1 MPILDLSNSEAVAR
15 YEAFVSSSPY
25 GHVMQSVNWAKV
37 KNNWDSDYIYLQDDA
52 GNITAALS
60 ILSVKNDGVHAFMYA
75 PRGPVCDFKDI
86 DTVKA
91 LVKEATPVIY
101 KRNGFVLR
109 MDPEF
114 AYDEEVL
121 AAYRNAD
128 IDNLEITTRGA
139 DERSF
144 SNPRMHMIADI
155 SMGSHEGFL
164 QTVKSKNK
172 GKIKVPYKHGL
183 ETLRF
188 HRGDPG
194 FEQALDTF
202 YELTK
207 IMAKRQGITHRPKD
221 YFARLFKAFPPEAAT
236 LYETRT
242 PEQEVLSSAI
252 TLDFNRKCF
261 YIYAAS
267 SNEKR
272 NLRPNYQM
280 NNEAIKDAIEQGY
293 TQYDMGGVYEVYS
306 SGGLYSFKKA
316 FCGESGLLEMIG
328 QFDWIFNSDAY
339 SDFSKYLIT
348 TGFLFR

>member
-1 MPILDLSNSEAVAR
+1 MPILDLTDSEAVAR
-15 YEAFVSSSPY
+15 YEEFVATSRY

-37 KNNWDSDYIYLQDDA
+37 KNNWDSDYVYLEDDA

-60 ILSVKNDGVHAFMYA
+60 ILSVKNDGSHAFMYA

-91 LVKEATPVIY
+91 LVEEAAAVIE

-121 AAYRNAD
+121 ANYRNAR
-128 IDNLEITTRGA
+128 IANLVITTRGV
-139 DERSF
+139 DEHCF

-155 SMGSHEGFL
+155 SMGAHDEFL
-164 QTVKSKNK
+164 KTVKSKNK
-172 GKIKVPYKHGL
+172 CKIKVPYKHGL
-183 ETLRF
+183 ETMRF
-188 HRGDPG
+188 HHGDPG
-194 FEQALDTF
+194 FEQALDKF

-207 IMAKRQGITHRPKD
+207 IMAKRQGITYRPKD
-221 YFARLFKAFPPEAAT
+221 YFVRLFNAFPPPAVT

-242 PEQEVLSSAI
+242 PEQEVLSCAI
-252 TLDFNRKCF
+252 ALGFNRKCF

-293 TQYDMGGVYEVYS
+293 TQYDMGGIYEVDN

-328 QFDWIFNSDAY
+328 QFDWVYYPEVY
-339 SDFSKYLIT
+339 SEFSK
-348 TGFLFR
+348 

>member
-1 MPILDLSNSEAVAR
+1 MVE
-15 YEAFVSSSPY
+15 
-25 GHVMQSVNWAKV
+25 
-37 KNNWDSDYIYLQDDA
+37 
-52 GNITAALS
+52 
-60 ILSVKNDGVHAFMYA
+60 
-75 PRGPVCDFKDI
+75 
-86 DTVKA
+86 
-91 LVKEATPVIY
+91 

-121 AAYRNAD
+121 ESYRDAG
-128 IDNLEITTRGA
+128 IANLKITTRGA

-155 SMGSHEGFL
+155 SMGTHDDFL
-164 QTVKSKNK
+164 KTVKSKNK

-194 FEQALDTF
+194 FEKALDNF

-207 IMAKRQGITHRPKD
+207 IMAKRQGITYRPKD
-221 YFARLFKAFPPEAAT
+221 YFMRLFNAFPPPAVT

-242 PEQEVLSSAI
+242 PEQEVLSCAI
-252 TLDFNRKCF
+252 ALGFNRKCF

-293 TQYDMGGVYEVYS
+293 TQYDMGGIYEVDN

-328 QFDWIFNSDAY
+328 QFDWIYNPDVY
-339 SDFSKYLIT
+339 SEFSK
-348 TGFLFR
+348 

>member
-1 MPILDLSNSEAVAR
+1 
-15 YEAFVSSSPY
+15 
-25 GHVMQSVNWAKV
+25 MQSLNWAKV
-37 KNNWDSDYIYLQDDA
+37 KDNWDSDYVYLQDDA

-60 ILSVKNDGVHAFMYA
+60 ILSVKNDGEQAFMYA

-91 LVKEATPVIY
+91 LVKEASPVVE

-121 AAYRNAD
+121 ESYRNAG
-128 IDNLEITTRGA
+128 IANLVITTRGA
-139 DERSF
+139 DEHSF

-155 SMGSHEGFL
+155 SMGTHEEFL
-164 QTVKSKNK
+164 KTVKSKNK

-188 HRGDPG
+188 HRSDPG
-194 FEQALDTF
+194 FEQALDKF

-207 IMAKRQGITHRPKD
+207 IMAKRQGIT
-221 YFARLFKAFPPEAAT
+221 
-236 LYETRT
+236 RT
-242 PEQEVLSSAI
+242 PEEEILSCAI
-252 TLDFNRKCF
+252 ALSFNRKCF

-280 NNEAIKDAIEQGY
+280 NNEAIKDAIAQGY
-293 TQYDMGGVYEVYS
+293 TQYDMGGIFEVDN

-316 FCGESGLLEMIG
+316 FCGEGGLLEMIG
-328 QFDWIFNSDAY
+328 QFDWVYNPNAY
-339 SDFSKYLIT
+339 NQFSK
-348 TGFLFR
+348 

>member
-1 MPILDLSNSEAVAR
+1 MPILDLSNSKAIAR
-15 YEAFVSSSPY
+15 YEEFVASSPY
-25 GHVMQSVNWAKV
+25 GHVMQSLNWAKV
-37 KNNWDSDYIYLQDDA
+37 KNNWDSDYVYLQDDA

-60 ILSVKNDGVHAFMYA
+60 ILSVKNDGEHAFMYA

-91 LVKEATPVIY
+91 LVKEASPVIE

-114 AYDEEVL
+114 AYDEDVL
-121 AAYRNAD
+121 ATYRNAG
-128 IDNLEITTRGA
+128 ITNLVITTRGA
-139 DERSF
+139 DEHSF

-172 GKIKVPYKHGL
+172 NKIKVPYKHGL

-188 HRGDPG
+188 HRGDSG
-194 FEQALDTF
+194 FEQALDKF
-202 YELTK
+202 YDLTK
-207 IMAKRQGITHRPKD
+207 IMAERQGITYRPKD
-221 YFARLFKAFPPEAAT
+221 YFVRLFNAFPSEAVT

-242 PEQEVLSSAI
+242 PKEEVLSCAI
-252 TLDFNRKCF
+252 SLSFNRKCF

-293 TQYDMGGVYEVYS
+293 SQYDMGGIYEVDN

-316 FCGESGLLEMIG
+316 FCGEDGLMEMIG
-328 QFDWIFNSDAY
+328 QFDWVYDPDVY
-339 SDFSKYLIT
+339 QKFSK
-348 TGFLFR
+348 

>member
-1 MPILDLSNSEAVAR
+1 MPILDLSNREAVVR
-15 YEAFVSSSPY
+15 YEEFVASSPY
-25 GHVMQSVNWAKV
+25 GHVMQSLNWAKV
-37 KNNWDSDYIYLQDDA
+37 KDNWDSDYVYLQDDA

-60 ILSVKNDGVHAFMYA
+60 ILSVKNDGEQAFMYA
-75 PRGPVCDFKDI
+75 PRGPVCDFRDI
-86 DTVKA
+86 DTVKS
-91 LVKEATPVIY
+91 LVKEAAPVIE

-121 AAYRNAD
+121 AAYRNAG
-128 IDNLEITTRGA
+128 IANLVITTRGA
-139 DERSF
+139 DEHSF

-155 SMGSHEGFL
+155 SMGTHEEFL
-164 QTVKSKNK
+164 KTVKSKNK

-188 HRGDPG
+188 HRSDPG
-194 FEQALDTF
+194 FEQALDKF

-221 YFARLFKAFPPEAAT
+221 YFRRLFNAFPPEAVT

-242 PEQEVLSSAI
+242 PEEEILSCAI
-252 TLDFNRKCF
+252 ALSFNRKCF

-280 NNEAIKDAIEQGY
+280 NNEAIKDAIAQGY
-293 TQYDMGGVYEVYS
+293 TQYDMGGIFEVDN

-316 FCGESGLLEMIG
+316 FCGEGGLLEMIG
-328 QFDWIFNSDAY
+328 QFDWVYNPNAY
-339 SDFSKYLIT
+339 NQFSK
-348 TGFLFR
+348 

>member
-1 MPILDLSNSEAVAR
+1 MPILDLSNSKAIAR
-15 YEAFVSSSPY
+15 YEEFVASSPY
-25 GHVMQSVNWAKV
+25 GHVMQSLNWAKV
-37 KNNWDSDYIYLQDDA
+37 KNNWDSDYVYLQDDA

-60 ILSVKNDGVHAFMYA
+60 ILSVKNDGEHAFMYA

-91 LVKEATPVIY
+91 LVKETSPVIE

-114 AYDEEVL
+114 AYDEDVL
-121 AAYRNAD
+121 ATYRNAG
-128 IDNLEITTRGA
+128 ITNLVITTRGA
-139 DERSF
+139 DEHSF

-172 GKIKVPYKHGL
+172 NKIKVPYKHGL

-188 HRGDPG
+188 HRGDSG
-194 FEQALDTF
+194 FEQAFDKF
-202 YELTK
+202 YDLTK
-207 IMAKRQGITHRPKD
+207 IMAERQGITYRPKD
-221 YFARLFKAFPPEAAT
+221 YFVRLFNAFPSEAVT

-242 PEQEVLSSAI
+242 AKEEVLSCAI
-252 TLDFNRKCF
+252 SLSFNRKCF

-293 TQYDMGGVYEVYS
+293 SQYDMGGIYEVDN

-316 FCGESGLLEMIG
+316 FCGEDGLMEMIG
-328 QFDWIFNSDAY
+328 QFDWVYDPDVY
-339 SDFSKYLIT
+339 QEFSK
-348 TGFLFR
+348 

>member
-1 MPILDLSNSEAVAR
+1 MPILDLSNSKAIAR
-15 YEAFVSSSPY
+15 YEEFVASSPY
-25 GHVMQSVNWAKV
+25 GHVMQSLNWAKV
-37 KNNWDSDYIYLQDDA
+37 KNNWDSDYVYLQDDA

-60 ILSVKNDGVHAFMYA
+60 ILSVKNDGEHAFMYA

-91 LVKEATPVIY
+91 LVIEASPVIE

-114 AYDEEVL
+114 AYDEDVL
-121 AAYRNAD
+121 ATYRNAG
-128 IDNLEITTRGA
+128 ITNLVITTRGA
-139 DERSF
+139 DEHSF

-172 GKIKVPYKHGL
+172 NKIKVPYKHGL

-188 HRGDPG
+188 HRGDSG
-194 FEQALDTF
+194 FEQALDKF
-202 YELTK
+202 YDLTK
-207 IMAKRQGITHRPKD
+207 IMAERQGITYRPKD
-221 YFARLFKAFPPEAAT
+221 YFVRLFNAFPSEAVT

-242 PEQEVLSSAI
+242 PKEEVLSCAI
-252 TLDFNRKCF
+252 SLSFNRKCF

-293 TQYDMGGVYEVYS
+293 SQYDMGGIYEVDN

-316 FCGESGLLEMIG
+316 FCGEDGLMEMIG
-328 QFDWIFNSDAY
+328 QFDWVYDPDVY
-339 SDFSKYLIT
+339 QEFSK
-348 TGFLFR
+348 

>member
-1 MPILDLSNSEAVAR
+1 MPILDLPNSEAVAR
-15 YEAFVSSSPY
+15 YEAFVASSPY

-37 KNNWDSDYIYLQDDA
+37 KNNWDSDYVYLQDEA

-75 PRGPVCDFKDI
+75 PRGPVCDFRDI
-86 DTVKA
+86 DTVKS
-91 LVKEATPVIY
+91 LVKEAAPVIE

-121 AAYRNAD
+121 AAYRNAG

-139 DERSF
+139 DEHSF

-155 SMGSHEGFL
+155 SMGTHDDFL
-164 QTVKSKNK
+164 KTVKSKNK
-172 GKIKVPYKHGL
+172 SKIKVPYKHGL
-183 ETLRF
+183 KTLRF
-188 HRGDPG
+188 HRGDPQ
-194 FEQALDTF
+194 FEETLDKF

-207 IMAKRQGITHRPKD
+207 IMAKRQGISYRPKD
-221 YFARLFKAFPPEAAT
+221 YFVRLFKAFPPEAVT

-242 PEQEVLSSAI
+242 PEQEVLSCAI
-252 TLDFNRKCF
+252 ALGFNRKYF

-293 TQYDMGGVYEVYS
+293 TQYDMGGIYEVDS

-316 FCGESGLLEMIG
+316 FCGEGGLLEMIG

-339 SDFSKYLIT
+339 SDFSK
-348 TGFLFR
+348 

>member
-15 YEAFVSSSPY
+15 YEEFVASSPY
-25 GHVMQSVNWAKV
+25 GHVMQSLNWAKA
-37 KNNWDSDYIYLQDDA
+37 KNNWDSDYVYLQDDA

-60 ILSVKNDGVHAFMYA
+60 ILSIRNHGEHAFMYA
-75 PRGPVCDFKDI
+75 PRGPVCNFKDI

-91 LVKEATPVIY
+91 LVNEAAPVIE

-121 AAYRNAD
+121 ASYRNAG

-139 DERSF
+139 DEHNF
-144 SNPRMHMIADI
+144 SNPRMNMIADI

-164 QTVKSKNK
+164 KTVKSKNK
-172 GKIKVPYKHGL
+172 SKIKVPYKHGL

-188 HRGDPG
+188 HRGDPQ
-194 FEQALDTF
+194 FEETLDKF

-207 IMAKRQGITHRPKD
+207 IMAERQGITYRPKD
-221 YFARLFKAFPPEAAT
+221 YFVRLFNAFPPEAVT

-242 PEQEVLSSAI
+242 AEHEVLSCAI
-252 TLDFNRKCF
+252 TLGFNRKCF

-293 TQYDMGGVYEVYS
+293 TQYDMGAIYEVDN

-316 FCGESGLLEMIG
+316 FCGEGGLLEMIG
-328 QFDWIFNSDAY
+328 QFDWVFNPDVYAY
-339 SDFSKYLIT
+339 
-348 TGFLFR
+348 FRK